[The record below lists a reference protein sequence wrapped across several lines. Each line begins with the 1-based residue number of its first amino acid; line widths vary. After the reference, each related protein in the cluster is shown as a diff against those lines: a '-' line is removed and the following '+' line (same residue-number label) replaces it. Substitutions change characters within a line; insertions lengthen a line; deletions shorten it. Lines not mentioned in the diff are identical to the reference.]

1 MFVLILG
8 LAIFLGVHSIRIV
21 ADGWRSATI
30 GRIGEKG
37 WKGAYSVASIAG
49 FVLIVWGYGVAREG
63 ATLLWVSPV
72 GVRHLTGMLTA
83 IAFVL
88 IAASYVPGNRIRML
102 VGHPMVAGV
111 MVWAIAHLLANA
123 TLHAVVLFGAFFVWS
138 LVDFVVWRARDR
150 REGVRYPAGR
160 LSGDAVAIV
169 AGLVAWAVFA
179 RFLHGWLIGVRPF
192 G

>member
-1 MFVLILG
+1 MLVLILG
-8 LAIFLGVHSIRIV
+8 LAIFLGVHSVRIV

-30 GRIGEKG
+30 ARIGEKG
-37 WKGAYSVASIAG
+37 WKAGYSIASIIG
-49 FVLIVWGYGVAREG
+49 FVLIVRGYGIAREN

-88 IAASYVPGNRIRML
+88 ISASYVPRNRIKTL

-111 MVWAIAHLLANA
+111 MVWAIAHLLANG

-138 LVDFVVWRARDR
+138 LVDFIVSRARDR
-150 REGVRYPAGR
+150 RDGVRYPAGGLR
-160 LSGDAVAIV
+160 GDVVAVV
-169 AGLVAWAVFA
+169 GGVVVWAVFA
-179 RFLHGWLIGVRPF
+179 LFLHGWLIGVRPF